1 MLSHSLHANISFISD
16 HRTQSIISNICLSI
30 CLKQDRQSQKIHHR
44 GRQWHHLSFLQ
55 HGQQKV
61 YEFAAFY
68 LTSAKNPAQ
77 WLKDFRAAESKGAPL
92 SSYSSTFQ
100 SESVTVRLWMPGI
113 CWLYTRT

>member
-1 MLSHSLHANISFISD
+1 MLSHRLHANISFISN
-16 HRTQSIISNICLSI
+16 HRTQSIISNIYLSI

-44 GRQWHHLSFLQ
+44 GDQWNHLNFLQ

-61 YEFAAFY
+61 YELAAFY

-92 SSYSSTFQ
+92 SSCSSTFQ
-100 SESVTVRLWMPGI
+100 SEFVTVHLWMPGI
-113 CWLYTRT
+113 CCIYAKT